1 MANIHHHFHPDDLWM
16 KDEELDRLRE
26 RLESLER
33 DGYLMRDSMEKLSE
47 MVEMTLRSLQEEEY
61 KVRVSYEWLKL

>member
-1 MANIHHHFHPDDLWM
+1 M

-61 KVRVSYEWLKL
+61 KVQISYEWLKL